1 MKNTNRFNLLTD
13 FSAAILHFF
22 VPLPCLHKYRR
33 MNPENYYHERL
44 ASAEGQLR
52 KVKQQIARVSAL
64 RVGLFVAG
72 LAGIYCFFHQPA
84 LLTTSI
90 CLTFLPFSSS

>member
-1 MKNTNRFNLLTD
+1 
-13 FSAAILHFF
+13 
-22 VPLPCLHKYRR
+22 

-72 LAGIYCFFHQPA
+72 LAGIYCFS
-84 LLTTSI
+84 TSPH
-90 CLTFLPFSSS
+90 C